1 MQYWPSYPYL
11 LFFIDWSPPSHGF
24 PPTIP
29 GDHASLVTDHRPEVL
44 WWPGDGM
51 ISVRWSLHDFHETYF
66 VKIVCI
72 HCRSTISPLLN
83 VDGWPGLSHNEII
96 MCIHSSW
103 YQSGRNCKWPSTFP
117 NDPIKRIRVTRGHAN
132 KCLRQFRMD
141 IQDYYVI
148 GISGVVGNWDGN
160 CYSLIL
166 NLMLHNSPQINVQ

>member
-1 MQYWPSYPYL
+1 MSSQS
-11 LFFIDWSPPSHGF
+11 
-24 PPTIP
+24 
-29 GDHASLVTDHRPEVL
+29 GDHC
-44 WWPGDGM
+44 M
-51 ISVRWSLHDFHETYF
+51 MKHETYF
-66 VKIVCI
+66 VEIVCRI

-141 IQDYYVI
+141 NQDHYVI